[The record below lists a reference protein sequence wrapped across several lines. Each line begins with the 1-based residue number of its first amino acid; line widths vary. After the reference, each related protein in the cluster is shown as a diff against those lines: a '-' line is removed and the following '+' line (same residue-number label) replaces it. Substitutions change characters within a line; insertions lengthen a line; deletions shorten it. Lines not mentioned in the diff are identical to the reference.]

1 MNKHYRIVVL
11 IMDIHKFISIDD
23 DYIKKI
29 IKPRNIRSRKG
40 DNGIVLIIGGS
51 RIYHGAPLLSSIA
64 ALISGTDLVYT
75 AIPKINLIS
84 SKTFSPNLIFLPLP
98 DDKLTMGSARKLLS
112 IMPKKVHSSAIGMG
126 LDISKMNSLCFLIHS
141 LLEEKSRLLLDAS
154 SLVPDVLREIINTK
168 SVVTPHAGEFKR
180 LFNVDVGQCKDDQI
194 NVVIKKAREYGI
206 VIVLKGYWNI
216 VSDGERICVIER
228 SAPSMTVGGTGDIL
242 SGLISGFLTKNDS
255 FESSILGLFFNGL
268 AGLNLYNKLGLHLM
282 ASNLLEELPLV
293 MKNFDR
299 IN

>member
-98 DDKLTMGSARKLLS
+98 DDKLTMGSSRKLLS
-112 IMPKKVHSSAIGMG
+112 LMPKKVHSAAIGMG
-126 LDISKMNSLCFLIHS
+126 LGISKINSLYFLIKK
-141 LLEEKSRLLLDAS
+141 LLEDKTCLILDAS
-154 SLVPDVLREIINTK
+154 ALIPDVLHEITNTK
-168 SVVTPHAGEFKR
+168 SVVTPHPGEFKR
-180 LFNVDVGQCKDDQI
+180 MFGQDAGQSKSEQI
-194 NVVIKKAREYGI
+194 DTVIKKAREYGI

-216 VSDGERICVIER
+216 VSDGNLVSVIER
-228 SAPSMTVGGTGDIL
+228 TTPAMTVGGTGDIL
-242 SGLISGFLTKNDS
+242 SGLISGFLTKNNS

-268 AGLNLYNKLGLHLM
+268 AAYNLYNKYGLHLM

-293 MKNFDR
+293 MKDFDVL
-299 IN
+299 N